1 MYTLSCTSLFCIL
14 VLVSAN
20 AAPDF
25 SWNPFSSG
33 NKTESPLVTS
43 SESPV
48 KVTRE
53 PYLNGTSTNLSVVGD
68 IYEATVAAIK
78 ANETEVE
85 KNKVKDEGKE
95 GKLITTTTTTTPT
108 TSTLPS
114 STRMAARLE
123 ESTTTTSKAPM
134 TNSLS
139 TPSATTPMALTTTT
153 TTTTVKTTSLAPNP
167 NEEDDLKKELDHKM
181 KEQHDHQSQAS
192 NTDAKKELKTETTTK
207 VINTAGYGSGST
219 KPESLVNTVVYFL
232 ISCLLYRLSV

>member
-1 MYTLSCTSLFCIL
+1 MSTPSSTSLICIL
-14 VLVSAN
+14 VLVSSN
-20 AAPDF
+20 AALVKPWGIF
-25 SWNPFSSG
+25 SVG
-33 NKTESPLVTS
+33 DKTSESPLVTS

-68 IYEATVAAIK
+68 IYEATVTAIK
-78 ANETEVE
+78 ANETEAE
-85 KNKVKDEGKE
+85 KNKVKNEGKE
-95 GKLITTTTTTTPT
+95 GKLMITTTTPT
-108 TSTLPS
+108 TSTLSS
-114 STRMAARLE
+114 STRMTARIE

-139 TPSATTPMALTTTT
+139 TPSATTPMAPTTTT
-153 TTTTVKTTSLAPNP
+153 TLKTTSLAPNP
-167 NEEDDLKKELDHKM
+167 NEEDQLKKELDHKM